1 MDWMAN
7 KFESYNYEV
16 LNMYVMN
23 YMDGKSNFRLIEC

>member
-16 LNMYVMN
+16 LNMYVMDWMAN
-23 YMDGKSNFRLIEC
+23 QIYN